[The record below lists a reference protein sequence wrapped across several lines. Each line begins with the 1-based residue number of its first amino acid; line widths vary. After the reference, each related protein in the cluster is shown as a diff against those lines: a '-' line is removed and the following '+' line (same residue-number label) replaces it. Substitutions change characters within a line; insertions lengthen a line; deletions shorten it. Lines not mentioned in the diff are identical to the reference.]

1 MPQSWLLVETLG
13 AEPLVVAEGSQPQN
27 LVPLDAYLRR
37 NPRRAAITTAIAES
51 VRTGEPLASITPKR
65 ARVIRTEPV
74 RMSDGRIHGVQV
86 WSGPIDTD
94 PPERMMPGAVMW
106 DLTSNS
112 VTDTPESF
120 ANLGQGEGPE
130 AGYSRAFGD
139 EQPTRELRP
148 TEAQVV
154 ALAIKAEPGQL
165 LCSSWDLTDPDGE
178 PIRVGF
184 VARTALES
192 GPDGRDHVISRGMNW
207 RVENTEASLPPKQ
220 LAEQVLD
227 ALAQPGVYR
236 ALIDLDSWALLR
248 WLDEPCPFYN
258 WRSPEIGAG
267 RVHPDDTALFDGMR
281 AEFATGPSARVLRM
295 QDVDEG
301 WVPVHITVNRVEMD
315 DEVSAGLV
323 AMRLPTEEELAE
335 AGLR

>member
-1 MPQSWLLVETLG
+1 MPHPWLLVETLG
-13 AEPLVVAEGSQPQN
+13 AEPLVVAQGSQPQN
-27 LVPLDAYLRR
+27 LVPLDAFLRR
-37 NPRRAAITTAIAES
+37 NPRRSAIKTAIAES
-51 VRTGEPLASITPKR
+51 VRTGESLASITPKH
-65 ARVIRTEPV
+65 ARVIRTEPI

-86 WSGPIDTD
+86 WSGPADAE
-94 PPERMMPGAVMW
+94 PPERMMPGAAMW
-106 DLTSNS
+106 DLTLK
-112 VTDTPESF
+112 VATDTPESF
-120 ANLGQGEGPE
+120 ANLGGDAEPE

-148 TEAQVV
+148 AEAQVL

-165 LCSSWDLTDPDGE
+165 LCSSWDLNDSHGE

-184 VARTALES
+184 VARTGLEP

-207 RVENTEASLPPKQ
+207 RVENTDVALPPRQ

-236 ALIDLDSWALLR
+236 ALIDLDTWALLR

-258 WRSPEIGAG
+258 WRSPEIGEG
-267 RVHPDDTALFDGMR
+267 RVHPQDKALFDGMR
-281 AEFATGPSARVLRM
+281 AEFAAGPTARVLRM
-295 QDVDEG
+295 QDVDAG
-301 WVPVHITVNRVEMD
+301 WVPVHITVNRVEIED
-315 DEVSAGLV
+315 GVFAALV
-323 AMRLPTEEELAE
+323 AMRLPTDEELAD